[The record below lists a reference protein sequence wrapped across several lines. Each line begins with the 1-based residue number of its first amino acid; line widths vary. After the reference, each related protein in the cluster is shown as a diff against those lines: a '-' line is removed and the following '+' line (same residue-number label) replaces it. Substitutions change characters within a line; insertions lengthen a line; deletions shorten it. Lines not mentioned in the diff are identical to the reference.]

1 MNILLLKKFNNY
13 FNKIVVKYDTLN
25 EYKER
30 SSSFL
35 AYSNVNFNPNDG
47 VITELTVGNEI
58 QQSANKPLD
67 WEDSGNPDYLVC
79 YETVE
84 GVDTIKSRWFITDS
98 IRNRNGQYKLT
109 LKRDSVADY
118 LNSVEEATCFIEKG
132 VVEDKDDSAIY
143 NKEQITTNQI
153 KSDEFLL
160 KDETQCGWI
169 VGYVAKDR
177 DDGAGQLIPTTF
189 TEQTIPGPEA
199 SDSACDE
206 IYADESAFYEA
217 HPECIG
223 DLATLNSWAAS
234 VQVDIFYGKL
244 LSIYKVGQTI
254 TVHSSGNVSYKE
266 SAYQNDNY
274 LHSINQGD
282 NTMMWKNWMG
292 DWRENLANNFVVG
305 YKSQAFKDGV
315 LQQIASKDGVTFT
328 SESQMQ
334 AFFNFVKREPVIK
347 IGSRYFKPYDRY
359 GDIGAKSTVT
369 DQSFISLGST
379 AYDLFYNGLD
389 LTPAGIG
396 GNDNIQGTP
405 GAETFKLEWSYNR
418 HALGLREIF
427 SECKAKIP
435 ATVPVLKDAPYHMFA
450 IPFSDDLALYEGN
463 TLKCVSNKSVAMN
476 AAQALAQQAGVG
488 VVYDVQLLPYCP
500 IRDIIKTEKVTGYAE
515 LPLAEELL
523 REANMP
529 GHGGHTLYTSYNF
542 FKLNTQYVL
551 SKNVTWTYGTGLST
565 FNQYGY
571 ALKSDGAIYVKVG
584 ENNLEN
590 PTNVYQC
597 KYFTIIKPNN
607 DASEDAKIR
616 LYASKEPS
624 ESDTPIA
631 EFSYNS
637 YVSGDTVIG
646 IYLTS
651 NFEQGGY
658 GENFAHVNGWEW
670 KSNTSLPLS
679 ILGGRQSNPRQWTT
693 GYIFYE
699 DYYLTKIDISNA
711 ITSNIVTVVGGNEG
725 DIVNVIFWCTDSKF
739 SFNKYLDNY
748 FLLDKDGGY
757 IQDKITDLINDKV
770 KLGSTVKDIKVR
782 NQTDMLRLAAPNYSN
797 FFDINVQR
805 NKGIEYINVDCTYKP
820 YQPYLHLNPNFKGL
834 YGADYNDIR
843 GLICGG
849 DYSIATTSDA
859 WATYQL
865 QNKNYQAVFDRQIQ
879 QLEVS
884 QSIQAQ
890 NDVVNAITG
899 VGTGAIGGALVGAKV
914 GGGYGAIAGA
924 IVGAGASAVG
934 GMADVMNNQRM
945 RELQISSMKDIYGY
959 NLENIKALPLGLSK
973 TSYLTNNNK
982 LFPFLEFYTCTP
994 IEEQAVRDLIDY
1006 NGMTINRVGKIKD
1019 FQSVEELPY
1028 IKAKLIRIDIQD
1040 DAHQVRAIADELAAG
1055 LYIPEGE

>member
-13 FNKIVVKYDTLN
+13 FNKIVVKYNTLN

-30 SSSFL
+30 SSSFF

-58 QQSANKPLD
+58 QQSGNKPLD

-98 IRNRNGQYKLT
+98 VRNRGGQYKLT
-109 LKRDSVADY
+109 LKRDSIADH
-118 LNSVEEATCFIEKG
+118 LDSVEDATCFIEKG
-132 VVEDKDDSAIY
+132 VVEDIDDSAIY

-177 DDGAGQLIPTTF
+177 DDGAGKLIPTTF
-189 TEQTIPGPEA
+189 TEQTIKSPEA
-199 SDSACDE
+199 ADSACNE
-206 IYADESAFYEA
+206 IYADEAAFYAA
-217 HPECIG
+217 HPECVG

-234 VQVDIFYGKL
+234 VQLDVYYAKL
-244 LSIYKVGQTI
+244 FSTYKAGQTV
-254 TVHSSGNVSYKE
+254 TCYNTGNVSYKE
-266 SAYQNDNY
+266 SAYQHDNY
-274 LHSINQGD
+274 LHSADQGG
-282 NTMMWKNWMG
+282 NTVIWKGWLG
-292 DWRENLANNFVVG
+292 DYRGMLAYNLVAG
-305 YKSQAFKDGV
+305 YKTQAFKDSI
-315 LQQIASKDGVTFT
+315 LQQIASREGITFT
-328 SESQMQ
+328 PESQMQ
-334 AFFNFVKREPVIK
+334 AFFNFVKKEPVIK
-347 IGSRYFKPYDRY
+347 IGAKYYKPYDKY
-359 GDIGAKSTVT
+359 GDTGAESTVA
-369 DQSFISLGST
+369 DQSFISVGST

-389 LTPAGIG
+389 LTPAGVG
-396 GNDNIQGTP
+396 EDDRIQGTP
-405 GAETFKLEWSYNR
+405 GPETFKLEWSYNR

-450 IPFSDDLALYEGN
+450 IPFSDDLALYYGD
-463 TLKCVSNKSVAMN
+463 TLKCVTKKSVAMN

-500 IRDIIKTEKVTGYAE
+500 VRDIIKTEKKTAHAE
-515 LPLAEELL
+515 LPLAEELTKKATIGYRKL
-523 REANMP
+523 FV
-529 GHGGHTLYTSYNF
+529 SYNY

-551 SKNVTWTYGTGLST
+551 SKNVTWKQGDL
-565 FNQYGY
+565 NQYGY
-571 ALKSDGAIYVKVG
+571 ALKSDGAIQVKVG
-584 ENNLEN
+584 ENTLEN

-607 DASEDAKIR
+607 DPDEDAKIR

-624 ESDTPIA
+624 VSDTPIA
-631 EFSYNS
+631 EFSYKS
-637 YVSGDTVIG
+637 YVSGNTLIG

-651 NFEQGGY
+651 DYQQGGY
-658 GENFAHVNGWEW
+658 GQDLSHVNAWQW
-670 KSNTSLPLS
+670 RSNTEPPLS
-679 ILGGRQSNPRQWTT
+679 IYAGARESNPRQWTT
-693 GYIFYE
+693 GYIFYK
-699 DYYLTKIDISNA
+699 DYYLTKVDISSA
-711 ITSNIVTVVGGNEG
+711 ITSDIVTIAGGREG
-725 DIVNVIFWCTDSKF
+725 DVVNVIFWCIDSQF

-757 IQDKITDLINDKV
+757 IQDNITDLLADKV

-820 YQPYLHLNPNFKGL
+820 YQPYMHLNPNFKGL

-849 DYSIATTSDA
+849 DYSIATTTDA

-865 QNKNYQAVFDRQIQ
+865 QNKNYQAVFDRQVQ
-879 QLEVS
+879 QLETA

-890 NDVVNAITG
+890 SDIVNAITG
-899 VGTGAIGGALVGAKV
+899 VGIGAIGGALSGAKV
-914 GGGYGAIAGA
+914 TSGSGYGAIAGA
-924 IVGAGASAVG
+924 IVGAGASAIG
-934 GMADVMNNQRM
+934 GMADVSNNQRM
-945 RELQISSMKDIYGY
+945 RELQISTMKDIYGY
-959 NLENIKALPLGLSK
+959 KLENIKALPLGLSK

-982 LFPFLEFYTCTP
+982 LFPFLEFYTCTH

-1006 NGMTINRVGKIKD
+1006 NGMTINRVGKIKN
-1019 FQSVEELPY
+1019 FQSAGDGRLPY
-1028 IKAKLIRIDIQD
+1028 IKGKLIRIDIQED
-1040 DAHQVRAIADELAAG
+1040 THQVKAIADELAAG
-1055 LYIPEGE
+1055 VYIPKGE